1 MPLDPESTPR
11 PRPETP
17 TFAAHYDVV
26 IVGAGVAGCAVAQSL
41 ALADKTGQRNIL
53 VVDLHKDVSP
63 RFSGEMIHPKGAD
76 VLDQLGFYEPLRQ
89 AGAVDVPGFSVLEH
103 AGAEALELRY
113 DDLQHQ
119 RPMGLSVHH
128 KTLIRVMRRFI
139 EARPNISL
147 RAGFR
152 VVDLLREGDRVGGVV
167 IKDGSNLI
175 EVSADLVVAA
185 DGKASSTRKLAGI
198 IDERTCLGFTAGVEI
213 VDAAVPHPMAA
224 NVILGAVG
232 PVLCYPIESRG
243 DGSVVY
249 RMTFDLPNDL
259 PAKGRDLGRY
269 IQQAF
274 VPYLPQRLAEQT
286 HAAIEARIAS
296 APLEMAPTFN
306 LPAPPASRPG
316 LCLVGDAAGCSH
328 PITASGMT
336 MGLLD
341 ALTLG
346 EQARQREAS
355 AGKVWI
361 DERAIRRYRA
371 QHDRYVPTRQAL
383 ADAIYESFRGE
394 GVGARAIQKALFS
407 YWRASPA
414 NRRRSLALLSCAE
427 GRPRVFLSEYLR
439 AAGHA
444 VRTGM
449 RPDYAPHYPMSDRLR
464 RVGGAVEMARS
475 KLGLVAEVAW
485 AQVRPGWIR
494 T

>member
-11 PRPETP
+11 PKLEIP
-17 TFAAHYDVV
+17 TFASHYDVV
-26 IVGAGVAGCAVAQSL
+26 VVGAGVAGCAVAQSL
-41 ALADKTGQRNIL
+41 ALADEDGARRIL

-63 RFSGEMIHPKGAD
+63 RFSGEMIHPRGAD
-76 VLDQLGFYEPLRQ
+76 VLDRLGFYEPLRQ

-103 AGAEALELRY
+103 AGADTLELRY
-113 DDLQHQ
+113 ADVEHQ
-119 RPMGLSVHH
+119 RPMGISVHH

-139 EARPNISL
+139 ETRPNISL
-147 RAGFR
+147 RAGYR
-152 VVDLLREGDRVGGVV
+152 VVDLLREGDRVCGVV
-167 IKDGSNLI
+167 IKDGANRI
-175 EVSADLVVAA
+175 EVAADLVIAA

-198 IDERTCLGFTAGVEI
+198 ADERTCLGFTAGVEI
-213 VDAAVPHPMAA
+213 VDAAVPTPMAA

-243 DGSVVY
+243 DGSVIY

-259 PAKGRDLGRY
+259 PAKGRELGRY

-286 HAAIEARIAS
+286 HAAIEERIQHK
-296 APLEMAPTFN
+296 PLEMAPTFN
-306 LPAPPASRPG
+306 LPAPPATLPG

-341 ALTLG
+341 AMVLG
-346 EQARQREAS
+346 EQAHQRNAAPGE
-355 AGKVWI
+355 VWI
-361 DERAIRRYRA
+361 DERAVRRYRFE
-371 QHDRYVPTRQAL
+371 HDRYVPTRQAL

-407 YWRASPA
+407 YWRASPG

-444 VRTGM
+444 VQTGL
-449 RPDYAPHYPMSDRLR
+449 RPDYAPHYPIADRLR
-464 RVGGAVEMARS
+464 RVGGAVDMARS

-485 AQVRPGWIR
+485 AQVRPGWMR